1 MIQKTGILCLAIVCS
16 AMCAAPDPAVSGQE
30 ADSGFVALFDGETL
44 SGWRKLTEYSGE
56 AGKWGVVDGAIVGD
70 QFPEGQGGLLVTEA
84 VYGDYELLAEVRAD
98 YPIDSGLFLRVQPDV
113 LSYQVTID
121 YRPDGEVGAIYCPGD
136 GGFLVHKPEGKD
148 LWKPDEFNTV
158 RVRIEGQP
166 AHIQVWI
173 NGTALVDFL
182 DELRDGQPRVPETGH
197 VGIQVH
203 PGASWG
209 EGNKVYFRRLAIKP
223 IVSQ

>member
-1 MIQKTGILCLAIVCS
+1 MKQKLGYLSLILLCLV
-16 AMCAAPDPAVSGQE
+16 MCTSSEPANAGQGE
-30 ADSGFVALFDGETL
+30 KSDFVDLFDGETL
-44 SGWRKLTEYSGE
+44 SGWRKLTSYSGE
-56 AGKWGVVDGAIVGD
+56 AGKWEVVGGAIVGD
-70 QFPEGQGGLLVTEA
+70 QFPPGEGGLLVTEA
-84 VYGDYELLAEVRAD
+84 LYGDYELLAEVKAD

-121 YRPDGEVGAIYCPGD
+121 YRPDGEVGAIYCPGG
-136 GGFLVHKPEGKD
+136 GGFLVHKPEGEK

-173 NGTALVDFL
+173 NGTALVDFT
-182 DELRDGQPRVPETGH
+182 DELQDDKPRVPATGH

-203 PGASWG
+203 PGSSWG
-209 EGNKVYFRRLAIKP
+209 EGKLVHFRRVAIRP
-223 IVSQ
+223 LD

>member
-1 MIQKTGILCLAIVCS
+1 LCLALLCLV
-16 AMCAAPDPAVSGQE
+16 MCTPSDLPVSGQE
-30 ADSGFVALFDGETL
+30 DAGFVELYDGASL

-56 AGKWGVVDGAIVGD
+56 AGKWEVIDGAIVGD
-70 QFPEGQGGLLVTEA
+70 QYPEGEGGLLVTEA
-84 VYGDYELLAEVRAD
+84 KYDDYELLAEVKAD

-121 YRPDGEVGAIYCPGD
+121 YRPDGEVGAIYCPGG
-136 GGFLVHKPEGKD
+136 GGFLVHEPEGKD
-148 LWKPDEFNTV
+148 LWKPDDFNTV

-173 NGTALVDFL
+173 NGNALIDFH
-182 DELRDGQPRVPETGH
+182 DELKDGQPRVPASGH

-209 EGNKVYFRRLAIKP
+209 KGNKVYFRRLAIRP
-223 IVSQ
+223 LD

>member
-1 MIQKTGILCLAIVCS
+1 MDMIRKLGNLGPVLLFLV
-16 AMCAAPDPAVSGQE
+16 MFPASGQVRAGQE
-30 ADSGFVALFDGETL
+30 ADAGFVALFDGGTL
-44 SGWRKLTEYSGE
+44 SGWRKLTSYSGE
-56 AGKWGVVDGAIVGD
+56 AGKWEVIDGAIVGD
-70 QFPEGQGGLLVTEA
+70 QFPEGEGGLLVTEA

-121 YRPDGEVGAIYCPGD
+121 YRPDGEVGAIYCPGR

-148 LWKPDEFNTV
+148 LWKPDDFNTV

-182 DELRDGQPRVPETGH
+182 DKLTDGQPRVPKTGH

-209 EGNKVYFRRLAIKP
+209 KGNRVYFRRIEIKTLD
-223 IVSQ
+223 